1 MMMGKKS
8 SAGILPA
15 SLQAYAF
22 RPKKPGF
29 LLNLRDET
37 KYFRKTIPSPFVGWV
52 ERSETQQP

>member
-1 MMMGKKS
+1 MMGKNS

-15 SLQAYAF
+15 SLQAYAL
-22 RPKKPGF
+22 R
-29 LLNLRDET
+29 LNLGDET

>member
-1 MMMGKKS
+1 MIGKKS

-15 SLQAYAF
+15 SPKAYAL
-22 RPKKPGF
+22 
-29 LLNLRDET
+29 LLNLRDKT